1 MVRIFDK
8 NRFFSSNEY
17 TVSSTPLETRKSTLD
32 DINNG
37 NKQKQ
42 MDLEKAL
49 EAISRMNY
57 KDGN

>member
-1 MVRIFDK
+1 MFTD
-8 NRFFSSNEY
+8 FSNEY
-17 TVSSTPLETRKSTLD
+17 TVSSTSLVTRKSTLD

-37 NKQKQ
+37 NKQKK

-49 EAISRMNY
+49 EAISSMNY